1 MGPGPSEFLT
11 SASGDVLDS
20 KRVDVDAGLSA
31 TSDRL
36 A

>member
-1 MGPGPSEFLT
+1 M

-20 KRVDVDAGLSA
+20 KGMDVDAGLSA

-36 A
+36 G